1 MRYTIVTTENGCQ
14 ETIMMDDGRT
24 YTKRNRKTFYG
35 SECQDKEFCD
45 QMENGGYC
53 EEMLEK
59 IYDTFDSFLA
69 SEFMDIDKLN

>member
-1 MRYTIVTTENGCQ
+1 MRYTIEATENGCQ

-24 YTKRNRKTFYG
+24 YTKRHRKTFYG